1 MVESPRFGA
10 AKAAQ
15 GGSEPGAESEL
26 EADDFLRELAH
37 VEALPVPSREPLIG
51 AAFGRFRI
59 RAELGRGGMGIV
71 YLAHDESLRRSVAL
85 KLLRPSLTR
94 HDERQRRFLREAR
107 AAAAVTHPNLATI
120 YDVGEI
126 DGRAFIAM
134 EQIDG
139 VSLRQFIHCEG
150 ERGPLAIEEA
160 VRVALQ
166 VLAGLGQAHRAGF
179 VHRDL
184 KPENVMVT
192 SSGAVKLLDFGL
204 AKRHRAP
211 SPVEAD
217 PSVLPDG
224 PNGSQDAAK
233 RDTAE
238 GQLLGTPG
246 YMSPEQVRGA
256 DIDPRSDIF
265 SFGVLLYEMLAGVR
279 PFAARSTA
287 ELQSAILRDAPRP
300 LGELREGI
308 PAALAN
314 VIERCL
320 MKDPALRYPSCS
332 AVAQGLA
339 NALEPSAS
347 SARVLAEPGA
357 AQVPSPAPPRAA
369 RRRRA
374 LVVAAGVTLALAAA
388 IVSVR
393 RGAPPPGA
401 VQPTTAVTAS
411 AAVAPATSALQ
422 APIAAPIPVTSLP
435 LPVSTNAEALAAYSA
450 AMQATRDGNWGY
462 VISSLERAIELDPT
476 LAIAHLRFAM
486 YHYGGPLE
494 REGRASF
501 GRAMLGRARL
511 SERDQALLEAYEPLY
526 RDPPDRAEHVAR
538 VRAATERFPNDVEF
552 NTLLA
557 FMSREPR
564 ESVAVAQRSV
574 ELDPLGSDGWQ
585 ILGAAL
591 AQLGDT
597 RAAMLALDRCV
608 ATSPAAADCR
618 AQRGIV
624 HGAEGRCVEMEQDF
638 RAALASSRSL
648 IWHDGLAVALFA
660 LGRPLEAS
668 LEVYRNKWSQLPED
682 VRPVTELLDRVD
694 LALAVGNFA
703 EAERLSLEARRRI
716 VADPDATKHDRVAR
730 RLVEAYTEMGRL
742 EDAGRV
748 ADDHSRRKAGWVSS
762 TDFDAVSIR
771 MYWAMLRA
779 KLLNRESF
787 AQKRDAWLREI
798 EPITRGWLRAE
809 AGAAYAGG
817 VETEAEARKAL
828 ELFPELESLP
838 RHTNLPRLG
847 RLYLLT
853 GRARDAI
860 PHLEKQARSCE
871 MLFAPVD
878 YLRTSFDLGRAQ
890 EAAGNGV
897 GACAAY
903 GNVLASWGKASPP
916 SRTARQARAR
926 GAALGC
932 KESPRIARTL

>member
-1 MVESPRFGA
+1 MAQTA
-10 AKAAQ
+10 ARTQPKETPPT
-15 GGSEPGAESEL
+15 GSCSARPA
-26 EADDFLRELAH
+26 
-37 VEALPVPSREPLIG
+37 IC
-51 AAFGRFRI
+51 
-59 RAELGRGGMGIV
+59 
-71 YLAHDESLRRSVAL
+71 
-85 KLLRPSLTR
+85 RPSKC
-94 HDERQRRFLREAR
+94 EA
-107 AAAAVTHPNLATI
+107 
-120 YDVGEI
+120 
-126 DGRAFIAM
+126 
-134 EQIDG
+134 Q
-139 VSLRQFIHCEG
+139 
-150 ERGPLAIEEA
+150 
-160 VRVALQ
+160 
-166 VLAGLGQAHRAGF
+166 
-179 VHRDL
+179 
-184 KPENVMVT
+184 T
-192 SSGAVKLLDFGL
+192 S
-204 AKRHRAP
+204 
-211 SPVEAD
+211 
-217 PSVLPDG
+217 
-224 PNGSQDAAK
+224 N
-233 RDTAE
+233 
-238 GQLLGTPG
+238 
-246 YMSPEQVRGA
+246 
-256 DIDPRSDIF
+256 PRSDIF
-265 SFGVLLYEMLAGVR
+265 SFGVLLYELLAGVR
-279 PFAARSTA
+279 PFVARSTA

-308 PAALAN
+308 PGAVAN

-320 MKDPALRYPSCS
+320 MKDPALRYPSCG

-357 AQVPSPAPPRAA
+357 AQVASPAPRAA

-374 LVVAAGVTLALAAA
+374 LVVAAGATLALAAA

-393 RGAPPPGA
+393 REAPPPGA

-422 APIAAPIPVTSLP
+422 AAVAAPIPVTSLP

-511 SERDQALLEAYEPLY
+511 SERDQVMLEAYEPLY
-526 RDPPDRAEHVAR
+526 RDPPDRGEHVAR

-564 ESVAVAQRSV
+564 DSVAAAQRSV

-668 LEVYRNKWSQLPED
+668 LEVYRNKWSQLPDD
-682 VRPVTELLDRVD
+682 VRPVTELLDSVD

-716 VADPDATKHDRVAR
+716 VADPDATKHDRVAS

-742 EDAGRV
+742 EEAGRV

-779 KLLNRESF
+779 KLLNPESF
-787 AQKRDAWLREI
+787 VQKRDAWLREI
-798 EPITRGWLRAE
+798 EPLTRGWLRAE
-809 AGAAYAGG
+809 AGAAYASG

-838 RHTNLPRLG
+838 RHTNLPRRTLLG

-878 YLRTSFDLGRAQ
+878 YLRASFNLGRAQ
-890 EAAGNGV
+890 EATGNAV

-903 GNVLASWGKASPP
+903 GNVLAHWGNASPP

-932 KESPRIARTL
+932 KESPRIARSRVAGGSSEAHAERHDESIGMGHTGDGMASEREDGQGILQRQRLQGGAAAVVV